1 MKNFKLIILS
11 FILILCFT
19 VFIAHNNSKT
29 IPTNSLLD
37 FISNTSSEKIA
48 YLTFDDGPS
57 KKVTPQI
64 LDILNKY
71 NIEAT
76 FFVIGKKVDEHPEIL
91 KRIYSEGH
99 LIGNHTY
106 NHNNTKLYSSKDNFI
121 TEIKNTENAISNTLE
136 IDEYTCNIFRFPNG
150 YTSPIYLNEKKN
162 CIKYLNELGYMYI
175 DWNALNKDAEKKY
188 SNEDLLKNLKNTCKG
203 KSTLIILMHDSG
215 DVNPTHEVLEDS
227 IKYLIEEGYEFK
239 TLDELV
245 NSSTKAKEQISNHY

>member
-1 MKNFKLIILS
+1 MKKLIILS
-11 FILILCFT
+11 VIFIFCLIS
-19 VFIAHNNSKT
+19 FIAYYKCKVL
-29 IPTNSLLD
+29 PTNSLIDYIQNNSL
-37 FISNTSSEKIA
+37 EKIA

-57 KKVTPQI
+57 KKETVKI
-64 LDILNKY
+64 LDILNEY

-91 KRIYSEGH
+91 KRIYGEGH

-121 TEIKNTENAISNTLE
+121 TEIKNTENAISNALE
-136 IDEYTCNIFRFPNG
+136 IAEYTCNIFRFPNG
-150 YTSPIYLNEKKN
+150 YISPIYLNEKKN

-188 SNEDLLKNLKNTCKG
+188 SNEELLKNLKTTCKG

-245 NSSTKAKEQISNHY
+245 NN